1 MRDPPQPTPLRAPW
15 RYHAPTHQQQDI
27 VTRYASCTGR
37 HVIRR
42 FGWDCHGLPVEHE
55 IDKKL
60 GVKTRDDVLKMGIDA
75 YNEECRAIV
84 MRCVWGLEGV

>member
-1 MRDPPQPTPLRAPW
+1 MKG
-15 RYHAPTHQQQDI
+15 Y
-27 VTRYASCTGR
+27 

-42 FGWDCHGLPVEHE
+42 FGWDTHGLPIEYE

-60 GVKTRDDVLKMGIDA
+60 NIKSKDDVLNLGIDK

-84 MRCVWGLEGV
+84 MRYSSEWRQTIDRLGRWVDFDDDYKVSWSMAY